1 MCGITTEFVKSE
13 SFKLGAFTDDK
24 GEYIDDPFSTKD
36 GKIHSRLN
44 IGAANAYSLNNVV
57 KMEPFINKVTDRLL
71 NMLDEHAETKKVCNL
86 GDILKYYAMDTIFA
100 ITFGK
105 DFNYLEKGD
114 HLDLYYVLDVFTHY
128 MAIFGQISWCHK
140 FLLKNP
146 RLAGWVAGNTSSH
159 LEMMDLAIRE
169 TEASS
174 EKPYTGDPATFL
186 QLLVM
191 NQQQNPKSITDDEI
205 HGNALGNISAGS
217 DTTAI
222 ALRSVFYYPLKSP
235 KAYDKLCD
243 EVCEKLTLPV
253 DFQAAN
259 ELVYLNACISEA
271 MRMHPSVGMILGRE
285 VPPGGA
291 LISGHH
297 IGEGV
302 ESSLIQTFKPE
313 RWTESETS
321 EEHLKLMNRRF
332 LTFGHGLHTC
342 SGRHIS
348 LLETT
353 KLIPTLLLMYDIE
366 FENDGKGY
374 GFKNRWFMTQWGL
387 NVFFSRRE
395 VE

>member
-1 MCGITTEFVKSE
+1 
-13 SFKLGAFTDDK
+13 
-24 GEYIDDPFSTKD
+24 
-36 GKIHSRLN
+36 
-44 IGAANAYSLNNVV
+44 
-57 KMEPFINKVTDRLL
+57 
-71 NMLDEHAETKKVCNL
+71 
-86 GDILKYYAMDTIFA
+86 
-100 ITFGK
+100 
-105 DFNYLEKGD
+105 
-114 HLDLYYVLDVFTHY
+114 
-128 MAIFGQISWCHK
+128 
-140 FLLKNP
+140 
-146 RLAGWVAGNTSSH
+146 
-159 LEMMDLAIRE
+159 MDLAIRE

-174 EKPYTGDPATFL
+174 EKPYTGGPATFL

-222 ALRSVFYYPLKSP
+222 ALRSVFYYLLKNP
-235 KAYDKLCD
+235 MAYDKLCG
-243 EVCEKLTLPV
+243 EVREKLTLPV

-259 ELVYLNACISEA
+259 KLVYLNACIREA

-302 ESSLIQTFKPE
+302 EVGINPVVLHYDSEVFPDPHAFKPE

-321 EEHLKLMNRRF
+321 EEHLKLMNRCF
-332 LTFGHGLHTC
+332 LTFGHGPHTC

-353 KLIPTLLLMYDIE
+353 KLIPTLLLRYDLE

-374 GFKNRWFMTQWGL
+374 DIEESLVYDSMGAECIFL
-387 NVFFSRRE
+387 
-395 VE
+395 